1 MISEQRL
8 FELAKTRPDMACIFQ
23 ISFKKYT
30 RFVVYKTYIVCYGLE
45 TITSYNTTEL
55 KDDII
60 TLNKDDNNLNK
71 KIEESGYDPEFNV
84 IYSFF
89 IENDT
94 L

>member
-45 TITSYNTTEL
+45 TITSYN
-55 KDDII
+55 
-60 TLNKDDNNLNK
+60 K